1 MAIGILLLIF
11 LVGGALYSQGFLKL
25 DLPIVQPAVQASPTP
40 TVQASPT
47 PTVQASPTPTAT
59 TQHK

>member
-47 PTVQASPTPTAT
+47 PTAT